1 MKRERKLINV
11 SQEGITCLWFVV
23 LLSVGVLLGSN
34 PAYAQP
40 FAYVTN
46 VGTGDVSVIDT
57 ATNQV
62 IDVDPTTPAL
72 DNIPVGDGPFAV
84 AITPDGAFAY
94 VANSESNTVSVIDT
108 ATNTVIDVDP
118 TTPALD
124 NIPVGGE
131 PVGVAITPDGAFVY
145 VANTFGGTVSV
156 IDTATNQVIDVDPT
170 TPALDNIPVGGEPLG
185 VAITPNGAFV
195 YVAIP
200 DTVSVID
207 TATNQVIDVDPT
219 TPALDN
225 IPVGGN
231 PFGVAITPDGAF
243 VYVTSSGSNTVSV
256 IDTATN
262 QVIDVDPTTPALDNI
277 PVGDAP
283 TEMAITPD
291 GAFVYVANSGSVS
304 VIDTA
309 TNQVIDVDP
318 TTPALDNI
326 PVGSPRGPAITP
338 DGAFVYVASLFS
350 DTVSVIDTATNQV
363 IDVDPTTPAL
373 DNIPVGSFP
382 VIVAI
387 TPLLDSDDDGIP
399 DAVDNCPGTPAGETV
414 DANGCTQEQATQNQ
428 IDVLQDIV
436 ADPSTDPELAEEVE
450 DVIPSLQTA
459 LVELNK
465 TPPDNQAAVGN
476 IEGAV
481 GDLEATIGLDPAQD
495 PVLTDLMN
503 QLAGVAQ
510 QLAVDAIAEAIAQ
523 GGDSGE
529 ISDAQVSL
537 MEGDALRASEAFKDA
552 VNKYK
557 DALAKAE
564 SAIS

>member
-1 MKRERKLINV
+1 M
-11 SQEGITCLWFVV
+11 
-23 LLSVGVLLGSN
+23 
-34 PAYAQP
+34 
-40 FAYVTN
+40 
-46 VGTGDVSVIDT
+46 
-57 ATNQV
+57 
-62 IDVDPTTPAL
+62 
-72 DNIPVGDGPFAV
+72 
-84 AITPDGAFAY
+84 
-94 VANSESNTVSVIDT
+94 
-108 ATNTVIDVDP
+108 
-118 TTPALD
+118 
-124 NIPVGGE
+124 
-131 PVGVAITPDGAFVY
+131 
-145 VANTFGGTVSV
+145 
-156 IDTATNQVIDVDPT
+156 
-170 TPALDNIPVGGEPLG
+170 
-185 VAITPNGAFV
+185 
-195 YVAIP
+195 
-200 DTVSVID
+200 
-207 TATNQVIDVDPT
+207 
-219 TPALDN
+219 
-225 IPVGGN
+225 
-231 PFGVAITPDGAF
+231 
-243 VYVTSSGSNTVSV
+243 
-256 IDTATN
+256 
-262 QVIDVDPTTPALDNI
+262 DPTTPALDNI

-291 GAFVYVANSGSVS
+291 GAFVYVANSGS
-304 VIDTA
+304 
-309 TNQVIDVDP
+309 
-318 TTPALDNI
+318 
-326 PVGSPRGPAITP
+326 
-338 DGAFVYVASLFS
+338 
-350 DTVSVIDTATNQV
+350 VSVIDTATNQV

>member
-108 ATNTVIDVDP
+108 ATNT
-118 TTPALD
+118 
-124 NIPVGGE
+124 
-131 PVGVAITPDGAFVY
+131 
-145 VANTFGGTVSV
+145 
-156 IDTATNQVIDVDPT
+156 
-170 TPALDNIPVGGEPLG
+170 
-185 VAITPNGAFV
+185 
-195 YVAIP
+195 
-200 DTVSVID
+200 
-207 TATNQVIDVDPT
+207 
-219 TPALDN
+219 
-225 IPVGGN
+225 
-231 PFGVAITPDGAF
+231 
-243 VYVTSSGSNTVSV
+243 
-256 IDTATN
+256 
-262 QVIDVDPTTPALDNI
+262 
-277 PVGDAP
+277 
-283 TEMAITPD
+283 
-291 GAFVYVANSGSVS
+291 
-304 VIDTA
+304 
-309 TNQVIDVDP
+309 
-318 TTPALDNI
+318 
-326 PVGSPRGPAITP
+326 
-338 DGAFVYVASLFS
+338 
-350 DTVSVIDTATNQV
+350 V